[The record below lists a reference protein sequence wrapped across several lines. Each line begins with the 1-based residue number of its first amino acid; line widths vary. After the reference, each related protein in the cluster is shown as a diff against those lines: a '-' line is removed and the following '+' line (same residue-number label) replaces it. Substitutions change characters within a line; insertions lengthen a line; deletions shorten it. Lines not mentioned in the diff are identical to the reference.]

1 MIPTD
6 STFRKAKPKN
16 KPYKIT
22 DEKGMYLL
30 IQPSGKKH
38 WRFQYRFASKLNT
51 LSFGPYPEIS
61 LIGARQKREDAR
73 KLLAEDTDPGHLRKQ
88 AKQELHLKHEH
99 TFELIAREWHD
110 RRKEVLNPRHFQY
123 VLNRLDAYVFPF
135 FGNMPITKINA
146 VTLLSVLRK
155 IEKRGALE
163 TAHRIL
169 QTCGQV
175 FRYAIVTGRAERD
188 ISADLKGALKTNT
201 TKHRAYLKDTE
212 LPEFFQK
219 LETYDGSHLTRQA
232 IQLLAMT
239 FVRTTE
245 LRKATW
251 DEINWNTGMWSISAE
266 RMKMSKPH
274 IIPLSRQAMDIFKDL
289 ETRRV
294 EENRFIFQNH
304 INPEKYM
311 SENTILYALY
321 RMGYHSR
328 ATGHGFRA
336 TASTILNELG
346 FRSDL
351 IELQLA
357 HTEKNGVR
365 AAYNHAQYLPERL
378 KMMQWWSDYLDAA
391 KQGATVVDFRKQLF
405 PEPEIA
411 HAQLFASYG

>member
-1 MIPTD
+1 MAYAD
-6 STFRKAKPKN
+6 STFRNAKPKD
-16 KPYKIT
+16 KPYKLT
-22 DEKGMYLL
+22 DEQGMYLL
-30 IQPSGKKH
+30 IQPSGKRH
-38 WRFQYRFASKLNT
+38 WRFQYRFAGKINT
-51 LSFGPYPEIS
+51 LSFGAYPEIS
-61 LIGARQKREDAR
+61 LVDARQKREDAR

-88 AKQELHLKHEH
+88 TKQELHLKHEH
-99 TFELIAREWHD
+99 TFELIAREWHE
-110 RRKEVLNPRHFQY
+110 RRTDTLNPRHAQY
-123 VLNRLDAYVFPF
+123 IVNRLEAYVFPF
-135 FGNMPITKINA
+135 IGNMPITKINA
-146 VTLLSVLRK
+146 VNLLSILRK
-155 IEKRGALE
+155 IEKRGNLE

-188 ISADLKGALKTNT
+188 ISADLKGSLKTNT

-219 LETYDGSHLTRQA
+219 LETYDGLHLTRQA

-251 DEINWNTGMWSISAE
+251 DEINWVTGMWSIPAV

-274 IIPLSRQAMDIFKDL
+274 IIPLSRQAISILKDL
-289 ETRRV
+289 ESRRA

-304 INPEKYM
+304 INPEKCM

-346 FRSDL
+346 LRSDL

-357 HTEKNGVR
+357 HREKNEVR
-365 AAYNHAQYLPERL
+365 AAYNHAQYLPERS
-378 KMMQWWSDYLDAA
+378 KMMQLWSDYLDAA
-391 KQGATVVDFRKQLF
+391 KEGITVVDFRKQTF
-405 PEPEIA
+405 PETEVT
-411 HAQLFASYG
+411 HAQLLAS